1 MVRLK
6 NRDRNEYFEV
16 WNYRVFFQ
24 PVGNGFDGT
33 FALQSDSPV
42 HIPQGPLVNT
52 LDLLVPNAM
61 RLAEYVH
68 RQRNHRRKAPPGED
82 RPAYFL
88 HLAEVAWL
96 LLDSGSRDDELI
108 AAAFLH
114 DIIEDCGYDEGRLA
128 QAIGNRRVAALVA
141 AVSEPD
147 KRQSWEDRQQHYR
160 ERLSA
165 LNDPALLALSCA
177 DKTSNLTDMNRLMA
191 RGHAVDSFTRRGFDA
206 QRAKFEALDRLFVD
220 RVPERLHQRFQRALA
235 EFRERGRLST
245 EAPSRRS

>member
-1 MVRLK
+1 MM
-6 NRDRNEYFEV
+6 
-16 WNYRVFFQ
+16 
-24 PVGNGFDGT
+24 T
-33 FALQSDSPV
+33 ALL
-42 HIPQGPLVNT
+42 G
-52 LDLLVPNAM
+52 
-61 RLAEYVH
+61 
-68 RQRNHRRKAPPGED
+68 
-82 RPAYFL
+82 
-88 HLAEVAWL
+88 
-96 LLDSGSRDDELI
+96 LI

-114 DIIEDCGYDEGRLA
+114 DTIEDCGYDEGRLA

-206 QRAKFEALDRLFVD
+206 QRAKFEALDRLFLD
-220 RVPERLHQRFQRALA
+220 RVPERLYQRFQQALA
-235 EFRERGRLST
+235 EFRQRGRLST
-245 EAPSRRS
+245 ETPSRRS